1 MGEVCVYVTVSV
13 ASVALASFFT
23 YDGESRKASRLALGI
38 ILLASLVSPIA
49 SAVRGLASIDFSDTG
64 AYVESSAV
72 EKTLEEAFCEGVAV
86 CIAEEFSLKADT
98 VSVKAHAF
106 NSETMRADELTVT
119 LSGSSATKD
128 LKAVENFVNGLGLG
142 KCILEVRLG

>member
-86 CIAEEFSLKADT
+86 CIAEEFSLKGDT
-98 VSVKAHAF
+98 VRVKARAF

-128 LKAVENFVNGLGLG
+128 LKAVESFVNGLGLG